1 MNQYITAETIKRLR
15 EERNMTQ
22 LELANL
28 LGVSDKTISKWE
40 NSRGLP
46 DITLVEDLAKVLGIS
61 VIELFTGDNILNQN
75 VSANMM
81 RSKFY
86 VCPICG
92 NVIHTM
98 GEAVIS
104 CCGVTLPVLEAEE
117 MDEEHN
123 IQIEEVEDEYYITM
137 NHQMTK
143 GHHISFLAFVTS
155 EKIEL
160 VKLYAEQNV
169 QVRFKFRRQG
179 VVYCY
184 CNKHGLMKQKII
196 KKSSNK

>member
-169 QVRFKFRRQG
+169 QVRFKLRRHG

-196 KKSSNK
+196 RKSSNK

>member
-196 KKSSNK
+196 RKSSNK